1 MDAIERMVKGCRA
14 AGAMPVVLSPF
25 VYGSRYS
32 TKKAIAY
39 TSALRDCAEAQDMIL
54 VDCIGTLKSRP
65 KFQILEHDGFHL
77 SLLAHELVGQAIAQA
92 IVADFRKRVV
102 KRHSA
107 AHLQSVQ

>member
-32 TKKAIAY
+32 TKNAIAY
-39 TSALRDCAEAQDMIL
+39 TSALRNRAAAQDMIL
-54 VDCIGTLKSRP
+54 VDCIGVLKPQP
-65 KFQILEHDGFHL
+65 KFQILQHDGFHL
-77 SLLAHELVGQAIAQA
+77 SLLGHELVGQAIAQA

-102 KRHSA
+102 MHDSA
-107 AHLQSVQ
+107 AHLQLVQ